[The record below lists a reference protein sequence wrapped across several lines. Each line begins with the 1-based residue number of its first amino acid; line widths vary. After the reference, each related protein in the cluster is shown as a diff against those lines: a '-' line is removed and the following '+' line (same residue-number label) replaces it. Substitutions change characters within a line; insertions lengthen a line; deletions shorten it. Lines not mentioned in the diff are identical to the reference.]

1 MDTLV
6 VGTLKDGGSSSSFK
20 VDGSEDLRSWLISQ
34 GLPPCKV
41 ILKEKTCHDTNL
53 DPIHYVAAS
62 EDIEV
67 NIYRVFRSIQCVL
80 SSAAQFVWWDCGRKV
95 QWHSRFPII

>member
-6 VGTLKDGGSSSSFK
+6 VGTLKDEGLSSSFK
-20 VDGSEDLRSWLISQ
+20 VDDDAGLRSWLISQ

-41 ILKEKTCHDTNL
+41 MLMEKTCHDTNI

-67 NIYRVFRSIQCVL
+67 NLYCLFKSIQCVL
-80 SSAAQFVWWDCGRKV
+80 SSLVQFVWWHYDRKV